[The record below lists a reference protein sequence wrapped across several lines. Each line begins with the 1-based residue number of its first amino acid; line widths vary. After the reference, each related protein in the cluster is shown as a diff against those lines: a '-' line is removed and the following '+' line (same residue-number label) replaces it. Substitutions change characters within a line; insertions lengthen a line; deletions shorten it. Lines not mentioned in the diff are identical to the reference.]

1 VWKSL
6 ANGRAMTVF
15 SVMYELMK
23 QDGST
28 PLDEINA
35 RFALRVN
42 K

>member
-1 VWKSL
+1 VCRGL
-6 ANGRAMTVF
+6 ENGWAMTVF

-28 PLDEINA
+28 PLEETGVQ
-35 RFALRVN
+35 FALRVN